1 MNIKSITHLIG
12 GALLGAAGFSAQA
25 QQFPVKPVHVI
36 VPFAAGGVV
45 ELIARQ
51 LGAAFQES
59 TGQPFVVETR
69 PGGVSIIGMNACA
82 KAAPDGYTI
91 CFTVADSLSYGPALY
106 SDLPYNAETDF
117 APIANIG
124 WSNNLIVANAKVP
137 YGNYK
142 EMIAFA
148 KAKPGAINWATWGPG
163 SLPDLYLQWIKRQAG
178 VDITG
183 IPYKGAGA
191 GNPAVFSGEADVTY
205 MGFGGAAPM
214 MKAGKIIPIVA
225 IGDRRSPF
233 MPNLPTLADE
243 GGDPGLRGYFGVF
256 APGKTPKP
264 IVDRLNA
271 ELMRA
276 SKTPRMQEFH
286 KTYTL
291 DFEENTA
298 DQFAAFV
305 KRDRATAAKVFQ
317 SLGVK
322 PSVAPSS

>member
-1 MNIKSITHLIG
+1 MRLARTVA
-12 GALLGAAGFSAQA
+12 ALVLSLAAAGVHAQA
-25 QQFPVKPVHVI
+25 FPAKPVHVI

-45 ELIARQ
+45 ELIART
-51 LGAAFQES
+51 LGSVFQES

-69 PGGVSIIGMNACA
+69 PGGASIIGMNACA
-82 KAAPDGYTI
+82 RSAPDGYTL

-106 SDLPYNAETDF
+106 SDLPYNPETDF
-117 APIANIG
+117 APVANLG
-124 WSNNLIVANAKVP
+124 WSNNLIVANAKAP

-148 KAKPGAINWATWGPG
+148 KGKPGAINWATWGPG

-214 MKAGKIIPIVA
+214 IKAGKIKPIVA

-233 MPNLPTLADE
+233 MPGLPTLADE
-243 GGDPGLRGYFGVF
+243 GGDPGLKGYFGAF

-271 ELMRA
+271 ELVKA
-276 SKTPRMQEFH
+276 SKTQRMQDFH

-291 DFEENTA
+291 DFDENTA
-298 DQFAAFV
+298 DQFAAFM
-305 KRDRATAAKVFQ
+305 KSDRATASKVFR
-317 SLGVK
+317 SIGVT
-322 PSVAPSS
+322 PSAAPQN